1 MEHPIKR
8 LSLFINETP
17 ASLNKPTALA
27 HALILSL
34 ALTVRTKELIE
45 SFRLEDESEYE
56 YEYEYEI

>member
-56 YEYEYEI
+56 I